1 MPSKR
6 GEGISVWFQA
16 FSDQH
21 EETIIQA
28 WLAKVEDEFP
38 GRYNPQDLYQN
49 AKKYIRLLVDIHIPL
64 KEHPLFVIVPIICKY
79 HAERGTP
86 VEHMLHSSHMWREA
100 LLETIWSYHND
111 NMISQDEVW
120 KITPVMHKR
129 IDEVQRIIS
138 RLYWDYA
145 QQVIQ
150 KKQEKIEE
158 LHNDRLSL
166 LGKMAASMAHEI
178 KNPLFAIEGFL
189 KLIKNDLTCLSCSSH
204 SKMRTYIDVIE
215 REFEGLYGQITS
227 FLSFSKN
234 SGTEEPYMDC
244 SMRDLIEQ
252 VLSLIQPRAV
262 NENVE
267 IIRMIESDSKIT
279 VQRVAIQQVL
289 SNVLNNS
296 IDALNTVDNQK
307 RILIRSWED
316 SDNFYISVSDNGP
329 GIPEELRESIF
340 EPFVTSKKNGTGL
353 GLAICKQIMEKNKGD
368 LSFTSCKGETVFT
381 LSFVKNCGLS
391 ATNREMA

>member
-1 MPSKR
+1 M
-6 GEGISVWFQA
+6 WFQA
-16 FSDQH
+16 FSNQH

-28 WLAKVEDEFP
+28 WLSKIEDNFP
-38 GRYNPQDLYQN
+38 GVYNLQDLYQN
-49 AKKYIRLLVDIHIPL
+49 GKKNIRLLVDIHIPL
-64 KEHPLFVIVPIICKY
+64 KEHPLFEIVPIMCKY
-79 HAERGTP
+79 HAQRGTP
-86 VEHMLHSSHMWREA
+86 VEHVLHSSHMWREA

-111 NMISQDEVW
+111 KMISQDEAW
-120 KITPVMHKR
+120 RITPIMHKR

-145 QQVIQ
+145 QQVIHQ
-150 KKQEKIEE
+150 KQKKIEE

-234 SGTEEPYMDC
+234 SGTEEPYIEC
-244 SMRDLIEQ
+244 SMRDLMEQ
-252 VLSLIQPRAV
+252 VLRLIQPRAV

-267 IIRMIESDSKIT
+267 VVRINESDSKII
-279 VQRVAIQQVL
+279 VQKVAIQQVL
-289 SNVLNNS
+289 SNVINNS
-296 IDALNTVDNQK
+296 MDALSTVDHQK
-307 RILIRSWED
+307 KIIVRSWED
-316 SDNFYISVSDNGP
+316 LDKFYISVSDNGP
-329 GIPEELRESIF
+329 GIPEELKESIF

-353 GLAICKQIMEKNKGD
+353 GLAICKQIMEKNIGD
-368 LSFTSCKGETVFT
+368 LDFTSCNGETVFT

-391 ATNREMA
+391 ASNKELA